1 MKRNT
6 AKQNEQG
13 GVSMPGTFGA
23 VLLFALPTWLTS
35 LFNTLYTIVDGIF
48 VSCYAGTDALAAI
61 NTVYPL
67 VNILTAAALLFAT
80 GGSAIAAIAL
90 ESRDQDRANRAF
102 SVSMTVPIVLGSC
115 FSAAVL
121 AFFPSILAFLGAT
134 DRTMADC
141 RIYALCWLLGCPAA
155 IGKELFSC
163 FIRVDGSPA
172 YSFATALSGGIANI
186 VLDWLFIGVFGMGVL
201 GAGLATVLGLVLSC
215 VMGIIW
221 LLLPGRKLHFHLS
234 GFSLSFALRLA
245 ANGLSECVD
254 HIAAAVTTIVFNRAA
269 LSLAGE
275 DGIAAVSIIMY
286 LQFLVI
292 GVYFGYSQGISPLLG
307 YGLGCG
313 DHAYCRALERHS
325 RTFLLVL
332 PPLLYGLTFLSAPV
346 LAGFFAAEG
355 SHVLALSV
363 HGLRLYGLGFL
374 FCGWN
379 IFSAIR
385 LTACS
390 QGHRAGLITFLRSFF
405 LLPASSVPVG
415 FFQGFLALT
424 ASGSVSPVRSS
435 SRSLSFSSQGSY
447 QGGDFHFPQGH
458 PCRLMTIHRAHR
470 YLPPC
475 WQLCLSGV
483 SAHRQKDAEVP
494 PFWESLRIFSVS
506 FGVAFCFLA
515 SAFSFAFSFCL
526 TLAFYALRRFVQA
539 LCAASAM
546 DLTYSFTGPAASLPY
561 SARSLMMAEPTMAPS
576 ERAAIFF
583 ACSGVEMPKPTAQ
596 GMSVLAFTS
605 FVIAPMSVVML
616 ALVPVT
622 PREETI

>member
-6 AKQNEQG
+6 ANQNAQG
-13 GVSMPGTFGA
+13 SIRMPESFGA

-48 VSCYAGTDALAAI
+48 VSRYAGTDALAAI

-90 ESRDQDRANRAF
+90 GSGDQKRADRAF
-102 SVSMTVPIVLGSC
+102 SVSMTVPIVLGIC

-121 AFFPSILAFLGAT
+121 AFFPSVLAFLGAT

-141 RIYALCWLLGCPAA
+141 RIYALCWLIGCPAA
-155 IGKELFSC
+155 IGKELLAC

-186 VLDWLFIGVFGMGVL
+186 VHDWLFIGVFGMGVL

-221 LLLPGRKLHFHLS
+221 FMLPGRKLHFHLS
-234 GFSLSFALRLA
+234 GFSLSFTLRLA

-254 HIAAAVTTIVFNRAA
+254 QIATAVTTIVFNRAA

-307 YGLGCG
+307 YGLGSG
-313 DHAYCRALERHS
+313 DITYCRTLERHS
-325 RTFLLVL
+325 RIFLLVL
-332 PPLLYGLTFLSAPV
+332 PPLLYGLTFLSAPAF
-346 LAGFFAAEG
+346 AGFFAGEG

-374 FCGWN
+374 FCGW
-379 IFSAIR
+379 I
-385 LTACS
+385 L
-390 QGHRAGLITFLRSFF
+390 LLLFLW
-405 LLPASSVPVG
+405 LLPGLFGLNGVWLSVPCAE
-415 FFQGFLALT
+415 LLT
-424 ASGSVSPVRSS
+424 
-435 SRSLSFSSQGSY
+435 
-447 QGGDFHFPQGH
+447 
-458 PCRLMTIHRAHR
+458 
-470 YLPPC
+470 LP
-475 WQLCLSGV
+475 
-483 SAHRQKDAEVP
+483 
-494 PFWESLRIFSVS
+494 VS
-506 FGVAFCFLA
+506 FRFLHRDNVGDRIPV
-515 SAFSFAFSFCL
+515 SHRD
-526 TLAFYALRRFVQA
+526 TLAA
-539 LCAASAM
+539 
-546 DLTYSFTGPAASLPY
+546 
-561 SARSLMMAEPTMAPS
+561 
-576 ERAAIFF
+576 
-583 ACSGVEMPKPTAQ
+583 
-596 GMSVLAFTS
+596 
-605 FVIAPMSVVML
+605 
-616 ALVPVT
+616 
-622 PREETI
+622 

>member
-6 AKQNEQG
+6 ANQNAQG
-13 GVSMPGTFGA
+13 SIRMPESFGA

-48 VSCYAGTDALAAI
+48 VSRYAGTDALAAI

-90 ESRDQDRANRAF
+90 RSEDQKRADRAF
-102 SVSMTVPIVLGSC
+102 SVSMTVPIVLGIC

-121 AFFPSILAFLGAT
+121 AFFPSVLAFLGAT

-141 RIYALCWLLGCPAA
+141 KIYALCWLIGCPAA
-155 IGKELFSC
+155 IGKELLAC

-186 VLDWLFIGVFGMGVL
+186 VHDWLFIGVFGMGVL

-221 LLLPGRKLHFHLS
+221 FMLPGRKLHFHLS
-234 GFSLSFALRLA
+234 GFSLSFTLRLA

-254 HIAAAVTTIVFNRAA
+254 QIATAVTTIVFNRAA

-307 YGLGCG
+307 YGLGRR
-313 DHAYCRALERHS
+313 DYAYCRTLERHS
-325 RTFLLVL
+325 RIFLLVL
-332 PPLLYGLTFLSAPV
+332 LPLLYGLTFLSVPV
-346 LAGFFAAEG
+346 LAGFFAGEG

-385 LTACS
+385 LTAYG

-405 LLPASSVPVG
+405 LLLLFLWLLPGLFGLNGVWLSVPCAE
-415 FFQGFLALT
+415 LLT
-424 ASGSVSPVRSS
+424 
-435 SRSLSFSSQGSY
+435 
-447 QGGDFHFPQGH
+447 
-458 PCRLMTIHRAHR
+458 
-470 YLPPC
+470 LP
-475 WQLCLSGV
+475 
-483 SAHRQKDAEVP
+483 
-494 PFWESLRIFSVS
+494 VS
-506 FGVAFCFLA
+506 FRFLHRDNVGDRIPV
-515 SAFSFAFSFCL
+515 SHRD
-526 TLAFYALRRFVQA
+526 TLAA
-539 LCAASAM
+539 
-546 DLTYSFTGPAASLPY
+546 
-561 SARSLMMAEPTMAPS
+561 
-576 ERAAIFF
+576 
-583 ACSGVEMPKPTAQ
+583 
-596 GMSVLAFTS
+596 
-605 FVIAPMSVVML
+605 
-616 ALVPVT
+616 
-622 PREETI
+622 